1 MDTLI
6 RGFILILPLAF
17 LLTAGNLL
25 FRRGFI
31 TQSDISTL
39 SKFLFWI
46 ISPSL
51 LFRNAFQIDENMRAQ
66 TSFFWAVAGSA
77 LLAMLVAYAAERWIF
92 RVRDRRRIALTTAA
106 AMRPNTIYVG
116 LPTVQAV
123 IGNQAIGLLALYI
136 AIAMPLYNL
145 LSPLE
150 CIILSVKNS
159 TWTHRRICT

>member
-51 LFRNAFQIDENMRAQ
+51 LFRNAFQIDENMRTQA
-66 TSFFWAVAGSA
+66 SFFWAVAGSA

-92 RVRDRRRIALTTAA
+92 RV
-106 AMRPNTIYVG
+106 V
-116 LPTVQAV
+116 
-123 IGNQAIGLLALYI
+123 LLVAQRMEEAPSLF
-136 AIAMPLYNL
+136 AGKL
-145 LSPLE
+145 L
-150 CIILSVKNS
+150 
-159 TWTHRRICT
+159 R